1 MHVIESP
8 IARPIQHPSPTR
20 LLRVTLAALALT
32 VSGLAAGALT
42 PATAAAQTDA
52 REEFRW
58 QGQIQPG
65 QNVEIRGVNGGID
78 AEPSSS
84 GQVEVNAVKTGH
96 KSDPRDVRIVVVP
109 HAGGVTVCAL
119 YPDVDGEPN
128 ECRPGGGGRN
138 SSKDNDVKVQLTV
151 RVPAGASFSGHTVN
165 GPIVARDLDGRVSL
179 HTVNGNIE
187 INTASYASV
196 KTVNGSITARLG
208 RADWQDSLEMK
219 TVNGSITL
227 HLPGTVATNV
237 NAKTVNGRILSDFP
251 ITIQEAGKRSLKG
264 TIGGGGGRSLA
275 LETVNGSITLKSG
288 D

>member
-1 MHVIESP
+1 MS
-8 IARPIQHPSPTR
+8 STR
-20 LLRVTLAALALT
+20 SLRVTLTALALA
-32 VSGLAAGALT
+32 VSGLAAGAFT
-42 PATAAAQTDA
+42 PATAAAQNSDA
-52 REEFRW
+52 REDFRW

-65 QNVEIRGVNGGID
+65 QNVEIRGVNGSVD
-78 AEPSSS
+78 AEPSTS
-84 GQVEVNAVKTGH
+84 GQVEVSAIKTAQE
-96 KSDPRDVRIVVVP
+96 SDPRSVRIVVVP
-109 HAGGVTVCAL
+109 HATGVTVCAV

-128 ECRPGGGGRN
+128 ECRPGGGGRSN
-138 SSKDNDVKVQLTV
+138 TRDNDVKVEFTV
-151 RVPAGASFSGHTVN
+151 RVPAGASFTGRTVN
-165 GPIVARDLDGRVSL
+165 GGIDVRNLDGRVSL
-179 HTVNGNIE
+179 HTVNGNVE